1 MDVIIAKNTKMMTEG
16 VHILNMEDD
25 VLHITVS
32 CDGKTYK
39 FFSSVRSNIDMRLF
53 KITQGCRNTFLTV
66 YPHERLSMEEYH
78 RHNYVGNLS
87 NIIYI

>member
-1 MDVIIAKNTKMMTEG
+1 MHVIIAKNTKMMVEG
-16 VHILNMEDD
+16 DHILNIEDD

-53 KITQGCRNTFLTV
+53 KITGGCKNTFLTV
-66 YPHERLSMEEYH
+66 YSHEKLTMEEYH

-87 NIIYI
+87 NIIYV